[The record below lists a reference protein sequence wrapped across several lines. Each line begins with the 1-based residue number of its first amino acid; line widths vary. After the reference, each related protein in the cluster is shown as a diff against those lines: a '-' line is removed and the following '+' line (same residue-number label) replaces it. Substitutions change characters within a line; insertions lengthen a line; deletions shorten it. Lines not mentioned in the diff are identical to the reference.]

1 MGRCDASLLV
11 IKDASKFSNDVCP
24 IILAYIVACVLA
36 NVWDYVLEKGLSN
49 FLCHDHFKRKRIL
62 CPLLCLQCLLLDPR
76 SSPSVLCMC
85 IIYSIGFQGWIRM
98 LISRVED

>member
-1 MGRCDASLLV
+1 MNFGFYLDMLCTWFFMVLFGSSGRKDAQLAFWSLRGLSTTLYGRCDASLLV

-49 FLCHDHFKRKRIL
+49 FLCHDHFK
-62 CPLLCLQCLLLDPR
+62 
-76 SSPSVLCMC
+76 
-85 IIYSIGFQGWIRM
+85 
-98 LISRVED
+98 